1 MTAGAPACAGATRGT
16 APARLR
22 VSGAGVRH
30 ADGRWA
36 PDMVDLSF
44 DFGTINAITGPVG
57 CGKTSLAHLIAGL
70 IPSHIPIDHAGF
82 VHIVDA
88 DGTERPVDGDRVTF
102 VGQDPATQVLTLRVV
117 DDVSMALEFSLV
129 EAGIVAK
136 RSAEALSELGLPELA
151 EKDPWALSGGQ
162 RQRMAIAG
170 AVARAPEVM
179 IFDEPAAHVDEDG
192 RRSLFAAI
200 RDLRAPGRVIL
211 LIEHDL
217 RPFDGWVDTV
227 TILDADGS
235 VAAHGAPEG
244 IAVKGIA
251 TSAATAGAPDASA
264 PGTGAPD
271 RLSPDRRRR
280 PRGAGDGADPELE
293 ADAVPLLALT
303 GAHVARGRERILNGA
318 DLTLERGEIH
328 ALVGT
333 NGAGKST
340 LLAVLSG
347 QMKAGADLRIDGEP
361 ARCAPDAFASWAFQN
376 PEHQFTRATVAAE
389 IDSALA
395 GTDPHGP
402 LGADELRKLR
412 EALCPRALDPVS
424 PFVLSGGQKRRLG
437 IFLAVAAN
445 RRLLLLDE
453 PLAHLDSPSSRIVLD
468 ALAEY
473 AGAGGTVVFTCHD
486 RRVARTWA
494 DRASIVAEGKVAW
507 SGPATDVPAAPESSR
522 RDRALPAAGART
534 SGDESPWTGES
545 DARRRAGLNAITIVA
560 AVMLVLVA
568 GLLSGGDAVLALTGV
583 AFLALAAIAERDVR
597 ATAGKVLLVLL
608 IGVFFGLLGWRSE
621 FYGGGDPAE
630 AVRHGI
636 HHGLLLTAVFAGT
649 VLVSACM
656 RVEELFDAMV
666 QRLRVPYTWCT
677 IAISGVSIA
686 AFLRS
691 EIPHLTWAIRL
702 RSMRPGQSFRSGF
715 IRATTPACIAF
726 PLFVSAVRCAEK
738 LSLTLAMRNFG
749 RHPRRTFRTDH
760 PWRVRDGFAAAA
772 SAAAFVAALVSAVT

>member
-1 MTAGAPACAGATRGT
+1 MTGGAPACAGATRGA

-44 DFGTINAITGPVG
+44 DFGTINVITGPVG

-70 IPSHIPIDHAGF
+70 IPSHIPIDHAGS
-82 VHIVDA
+82 VHIVDV
-88 DGTERPVDGDRVTF
+88 DGTECPVDGDRVTF

-129 EAGIVAK
+129 EADIVAK
-136 RSAEALSELGLPELA
+136 RSAEALSELGLSELA

-251 TSAATAGAPDASA
+251 TSAATAGASDAST

-271 RLSPDRRRR
+271 RP
-280 PRGAGDGADPELE
+280 DPESE

-303 GAHVARGRERILNGA
+303 GTHVARGGERILNGA

-328 ALVGT
+328 ALVGA

-347 QMKAGADLRIDGEP
+347 QMKAGADLRIDGAS
-361 ARCAPDAFASWAFQN
+361 ARRVPDAFASWAFQN

-402 LGADELRKLR
+402 LGTDELRKLR

-486 RRVARTWA
+486 RRAARTWA

-507 SGPATDVPAAPESSR
+507 SGPAADVPASPESSR

-534 SGDESPWTGES
+534 SLDESPWTSES
-545 DARRRAGLNAITIVA
+545 AARRRAGLNAITIVA

-568 GLLSGGDAVLALTGV
+568 GLLSGGDAVLALTVV

-621 FYGGGDPAE
+621 FYGGGDAAE

-691 EIPHLTWAIRL
+691 EIPQLTWAIRL

-715 IRATTPACIAF
+715 IRATTPARIAF

-749 RHPRRTFRTDH
+749 LYPRRTFRTDH

-772 SAAAFVAALVSAVT
+772 SAATFVAALVSAVT

>member
-1 MTAGAPACAGATRGT
+1 MTGGVPACAGATRGT
-16 APARLR
+16 APSRLR
-22 VSGAGVRH
+22 VRGAGVRH

-117 DDVSMALEFSLV
+117 DDVAMALEFSLV

-136 RSAEALSELGLPELA
+136 RSAEALSELGLSELA

-235 VAAHGAPEG
+235 VAAHGAPDG

-251 TSAATAGAPDASA
+251 TTAATAGTPDAST

-271 RLSPDRRRR
+271 RP
-280 PRGAGDGADPELE
+280 DPESE

-303 GAHVARGRERILNGA
+303 GTHVARGGERILNGA

-328 ALVGT
+328 ALVGA

-347 QMKAGADLRIDGEP
+347 QMKAGADLRIDGAS
-361 ARCAPDAFASWAFQN
+361 ARRVPDAFASWAFQN

-395 GTDPHGP
+395 GTDPNGP

-486 RRVARTWA
+486 RRAARTWA

-507 SGPATDVPAAPESSR
+507 SGPAADVPASPESSR
-522 RDRALPAAGART
+522 RDRPLPAAGART
-534 SGDESPWTGES
+534 SLDESPWTSES
-545 DARRRAGLNAITIVA
+545 AARRRAGLNAITIVA

-583 AFLALAAIAERDVR
+583 AFLALAAIAEPDVR

-666 QRLRVPYTWCT
+666 QRFRVPYTWCT

-715 IRATTPACIAF
+715 IRATTPARIAF

-749 RHPRRTFRTDH
+749 RHPRRTFRTDY
-760 PWRVRDGFAAAA
+760 PWRVRDGFVAAA

>member
-1 MTAGAPACAGATRGT
+1 MTGGVPACAGATRGT

-30 ADGRWA
+30 ADGRWV

-136 RSAEALSELGLPELA
+136 RSAEALSELGLSELA
-151 EKDPWALSGGQ
+151 EKDPWTLSGGQ

-251 TSAATAGAPDASA
+251 TSAATAGAPDAST

-271 RLSPDRRRR
+271 RP
-280 PRGAGDGADPELE
+280 DPESE

-303 GAHVARGRERILNGA
+303 GTHVARGGERILNGA

-328 ALVGT
+328 ALVGA

-347 QMKAGADLRIDGEP
+347 QMKAGADLRIDGAS
-361 ARCAPDAFASWAFQN
+361 ARRVPDAFASWAFQN

-395 GTDPHGP
+395 GTDPNGP

-468 ALAEY
+468 ALVEY

-486 RRVARTWA
+486 RRAARTWA

-507 SGPATDVPAAPESSR
+507 SGPAADVPASPESSR
-522 RDRALPAAGART
+522 RDRPLLAAGART
-534 SGDESPWTGES
+534 SLDESPWTSES
-545 DARRRAGLNAITIVA
+545 AARRRAGLNAITIVA

-568 GLLSGGDAVLALTGV
+568 GLLSGGDAVLVLTVV

-621 FYGGGDPAE
+621 FYGGGDASE

-691 EIPHLTWAIRL
+691 EIPQLTWAIRL
-702 RSMRPGQSFRSGF
+702 RSMRPEQSFRSGF
-715 IRATTPACIAF
+715 IRATTPARIAF

-749 RHPRRTFRTDH
+749 LYPRRTFRTDH

>member
-1 MTAGAPACAGATRGT
+1 MTGGAPACAGATRGT

-117 DDVSMALEFSLV
+117 DDASMALEFSLV
-129 EAGIVAK
+129 EADIVAK
-136 RSAEALSELGLPELA
+136 RSAEALSELGLSELA

-192 RRSLFAAI
+192 RRALFAAI

-251 TSAATAGAPDASA
+251 TSAATAGAPDAST

-271 RLSPDRRRR
+271 RPDL
-280 PRGAGDGADPELE
+280 ESE

-303 GAHVARGRERILNGA
+303 GAHVTRGRERILNGA
-318 DLTLERGEIH
+318 ELTLERGEIH

-347 QMKAGADLRIDGEP
+347 QMKAGADIRIDGEP
-361 ARCAPDAFASWAFQN
+361 ARRAPDAFASLAFQN

-402 LGADELRKLR
+402 LGTDELRKLR

-507 SGPATDVPAAPESSR
+507 SGPAAAVPAAPESSR

-534 SGDESPWTGES
+534 SGDESPWTGGS
-545 DARRRAGLNAITIVA
+545 AARRRAGLNAITIVA

-677 IAISGVSIA
+677 IAIAGVSIA

-691 EIPHLTWAIRL
+691 EIPQLTWAIRL
-702 RSMRPGQSFRSGF
+702 RSMRPEQSFRSGF
-715 IRATTPACIAF
+715 IRATTPARIAF

-749 RHPRRTFRTDH
+749 RHPWRTFRTNH

>member
-1 MTAGAPACAGATRGT
+1 
-16 APARLR
+16 
-22 VSGAGVRH
+22 
-30 ADGRWA
+30 
-36 PDMVDLSF
+36 MVDLSF

-82 VHIVDA
+82 VHIIDA

-117 DDVSMALEFSLV
+117 DDVAMALEFSLV

-136 RSAEALSELGLPELA
+136 RSAEALSEVGLSELA

-211 LIEHDL
+211 LIKHDL

-227 TILDADGS
+227 TVLDADGS
-235 VAAHGAPEG
+235 VAAHGAPDG

-251 TSAATAGAPDASA
+251 TTAATAGTPDAST

-271 RLSPDRRRR
+271 RP
-280 PRGAGDGADPELE
+280 DPESE

-303 GAHVARGRERILNGA
+303 GTHVARGGERILNGA

-328 ALVGT
+328 ALVGA

-347 QMKAGADLRIDGEP
+347 QMTAGADLRIDG
-361 ARCAPDAFASWAFQN
+361 ASTRRVPDAFASLAFQN

-486 RRVARTWA
+486 RRAARTWA

-507 SGPATDVPAAPESSR
+507 SGPAADVPASPESSR

-534 SGDESPWTGES
+534 SLDESPWISGS
-545 DARRRAGLNAITIVA
+545 AARRRAGLNAITIVA

-568 GLLSGGDAVLALTGV
+568 GLLYGGDAVLALTVV

-621 FYGGGDPAE
+621 FYGGGDAAE

-715 IRATTPACIAF
+715 IRATTPARIAF

-749 RHPRRTFRTDH
+749 RHPRRTFRTDY
-760 PWRVRDGFAAAA
+760 PWRVRDGFVAAA

>member
-1 MTAGAPACAGATRGT
+1 MTGGAPACAGATRGT

-102 VGQDPATQVLTLRVV
+102 VGQDPSTQVLTLRVV

-136 RSAEALSELGLPELA
+136 QSAEALSELGLSELA

-251 TSAATAGAPDASA
+251 TSAAPAGAPDAST

-271 RLSPDRRRR
+271 RPDL
-280 PRGAGDGADPELE
+280 ESE

-303 GAHVARGRERILNGA
+303 GTHVARGGERILDGA

-328 ALVGT
+328 ALVGA

-347 QMKAGADLRIDGEP
+347 QMKAGANFRIDGAS
-361 ARCAPDAFASWAFQN
+361 ARRVPDAFASWAFQN
-376 PEHQFTRATVAAE
+376 PEHQFTRATVVAE

-507 SGPATDVPAAPESSR
+507 SGPAADLPASPESSR
-522 RDRALPAAGART
+522 RDRPLPAAGART
-534 SGDESPWTGES
+534 SLDESPWTNES
-545 DARRRAGLNAITIVA
+545 AARRRAGLNAITIVA
-560 AVMLVLVA
+560 AVMFVLVA
-568 GLLSGGDAVLALTGV
+568 GLLSGGDAVLALTVV

-597 ATAGKVLLVLL
+597 ATAGKVLFVLL

-621 FYGGGDPAE
+621 FYGGGDASE

-636 HHGLLLTAVFAGT
+636 HHGLLLMAVFAGT

-691 EIPHLTWAIRL
+691 EIPQLTWAIRL
-702 RSMRPGQSFRSGF
+702 RSMRPEQSFRSGF
-715 IRATTPACIAF
+715 IRATTPARIAF

-749 RHPRRTFRTDH
+749 LYPRRTFRTDH

-772 SAAAFVAALVSAVT
+772 SAAVFVAALVSAVT

>member
-1 MTAGAPACAGATRGT
+1 
-16 APARLR
+16 
-22 VSGAGVRH
+22 
-30 ADGRWA
+30 
-36 PDMVDLSF
+36 MVDLSF

-102 VGQDPATQVLTLRVV
+102 VGQDPSTQVLTLRVV

-136 RSAEALSELGLPELA
+136 QSAEALSELGLSELA

-251 TSAATAGAPDASA
+251 TSAAPAGAPDAST

-271 RLSPDRRRR
+271 RPDL
-280 PRGAGDGADPELE
+280 ESE

-303 GAHVARGRERILNGA
+303 GTHVARGGERILDGA

-328 ALVGT
+328 ALVGA

-347 QMKAGADLRIDGEP
+347 QMKAGANFRIDGAS
-361 ARCAPDAFASWAFQN
+361 ARRVPDAFASWAFQN

-507 SGPATDVPAAPESSR
+507 SGPAADLPASPESSR
-522 RDRALPAAGART
+522 RDRLLPAAGART
-534 SGDESPWTGES
+534 SLDESPWTNES
-545 DARRRAGLNAITIVA
+545 AARRRAGLNAITIVA
-560 AVMLVLVA
+560 AVMFVLVA
-568 GLLSGGDAVLALTGV
+568 GLLSGGDAVLALTVV

-597 ATAGKVLLVLL
+597 ATAGKVLFVLL

-621 FYGGGDPAE
+621 FYGGGDASE

-636 HHGLLLTAVFAGT
+636 HHGLLLMAVFAGT

-691 EIPHLTWAIRL
+691 EIPQLTWAIRL
-702 RSMRPGQSFRSGF
+702 RSMRPEQSFRSGF
-715 IRATTPACIAF
+715 IRATTPARIAF

-749 RHPRRTFRTDH
+749 LYPRRTFRTDH

-772 SAAAFVAALVSAVT
+772 SAAVFVAALVSAVT

>member
-1 MTAGAPACAGATRGT
+1 MTGGAPACAGATRGT

-102 VGQDPATQVLTLRVV
+102 VGQDPSTQVLTLRVV

-136 RSAEALSELGLPELA
+136 QSAEALSELGLSELA
-151 EKDPWALSGGQ
+151 ERDPWALSGGQ

-251 TSAATAGAPDASA
+251 TSAAPAGAPDAST

-271 RLSPDRRRR
+271 RPDL
-280 PRGAGDGADPELE
+280 ESE

-303 GAHVARGRERILNGA
+303 GTHVARGGERILDGA

-328 ALVGT
+328 ALVGA

-347 QMKAGADLRIDGEP
+347 QMKAGANFRIDGAS
-361 ARCAPDAFASWAFQN
+361 ARRVPDAFASWAFQN

-507 SGPATDVPAAPESSR
+507 SGPAADLPASPESSR
-522 RDRALPAAGART
+522 RDRLLPAAGART
-534 SGDESPWTGES
+534 SLDESPWTNES
-545 DARRRAGLNAITIVA
+545 AARRRAGLNAITIVA
-560 AVMLVLVA
+560 AVMFVLVA
-568 GLLSGGDAVLALTGV
+568 GLLSGGDAVLALTVV

-597 ATAGKVLLVLL
+597 ATAGKVLFVLL

-621 FYGGGDPAE
+621 FYGGRDASE

-636 HHGLLLTAVFAGT
+636 HHGLLLMAVFAGT

-691 EIPHLTWAIRL
+691 EIPQLTWAIRL
-702 RSMRPGQSFRSGF
+702 RSMRPEQSFRSGF
-715 IRATTPACIAF
+715 IRATTPARIAF

-749 RHPRRTFRTDH
+749 LYPRRTFRTDH

-772 SAAAFVAALVSAVT
+772 SAAVFVAALVSAVT

>member
-1 MTAGAPACAGATRGT
+1 
-16 APARLR
+16 
-22 VSGAGVRH
+22 
-30 ADGRWA
+30 
-36 PDMVDLSF
+36 MVDLSF

-102 VGQDPATQVLTLRVV
+102 VGQDPSTQVLTLRVV

-136 RSAEALSELGLPELA
+136 QSAEALSELGLSELA

-251 TSAATAGAPDASA
+251 TSAAPAGAPDAST

-271 RLSPDRRRR
+271 RPDL
-280 PRGAGDGADPELE
+280 ESE

-303 GAHVARGRERILNGA
+303 GTHVARGGEKILDGA

-328 ALVGT
+328 ALVGA

-347 QMKAGADLRIDGEP
+347 QMKAGANFRIDGAS
-361 ARCAPDAFASWAFQN
+361 ARRVPDAFASWAFQN

-507 SGPATDVPAAPESSR
+507 SGPAADLPASPESSR
-522 RDRALPAAGART
+522 RDRPLPAAGART
-534 SGDESPWTGES
+534 SLDESPWTSES
-545 DARRRAGLNAITIVA
+545 AARRRAGLNAITIVA
-560 AVMLVLVA
+560 AVMFVLVA
-568 GLLSGGDAVLALTGV
+568 GLLSGGDAVLALTVVG
-583 AFLALAAIAERDVR
+583 FLALAAIAERDVR

-608 IGVFFGLLGWRSE
+608 IGGFFGLLGWRSE
-621 FYGGGDPAE
+621 FYGGGDASE

-636 HHGLLLTAVFAGT
+636 HHGLLLMAVFAGT

-691 EIPHLTWAIRL
+691 EIPQLTWAIRL
-702 RSMRPGQSFRSGF
+702 RSMRPEQSFRSGF
-715 IRATTPACIAF
+715 IRATTPARIAF

-749 RHPRRTFRTDH
+749 LYPRRTFRTDH

-772 SAAAFVAALVSAVT
+772 SAAVFVAALVSAVT

>member
-1 MTAGAPACAGATRGT
+1 MTGGAPACAGATRGT

-102 VGQDPATQVLTLRVV
+102 VGQDPSTQVLTLRVV

-136 RSAEALSELGLPELA
+136 QSAEALSELGLSELA

-251 TSAATAGAPDASA
+251 TSAAPAGAPDAST

-271 RLSPDRRRR
+271 RPDL
-280 PRGAGDGADPELE
+280 ESE

-303 GAHVARGRERILNGA
+303 GTHVARGGERILDGA

-328 ALVGT
+328 ALVGA

-347 QMKAGADLRIDGEP
+347 QMKAGANFRIDGAS
-361 ARCAPDAFASWAFQN
+361 ARRVPDAFASWAFQN

-507 SGPATDVPAAPESSR
+507 SGPAADLPASPESSR
-522 RDRALPAAGART
+522 RDRPLPAAGART
-534 SGDESPWTGES
+534 SLDESPWTNES
-545 DARRRAGLNAITIVA
+545 AARRRAGLNAITIVA
-560 AVMLVLVA
+560 AVMFVLVA
-568 GLLSGGDAVLALTGV
+568 GLLSGGDAVLALTVV

-597 ATAGKVLLVLL
+597 ATAGKVLFVLL

-621 FYGGGDPAE
+621 FYGGGDASE

-636 HHGLLLTAVFAGT
+636 HHGLLLMAVFAGT

-691 EIPHLTWAIRL
+691 EIPQLTWAIRM
-702 RSMRPGQSFRSGF
+702 RSMRPEQSFRSGF
-715 IRATTPACIAF
+715 IRATTPARIAF

-749 RHPRRTFRTDH
+749 RYPRRTFRTDH

-772 SAAAFVAALVSAVT
+772 SAAVFVAALVSAVT

>member
-1 MTAGAPACAGATRGT
+1 MTGGAPACAGATRGA

-44 DFGTINAITGPVG
+44 DFGTINVITGPVG

-70 IPSHIPIDHAGF
+70 IPSHIPIDHAGS
-82 VHIVDA
+82 VHIVDV
-88 DGTERPVDGDRVTF
+88 DGTECPVDGDRVTF

-136 RSAEALSELGLPELA
+136 RSAEALSELGLSELA

-251 TSAATAGAPDASA
+251 TSAATAGASDAST

-271 RLSPDRRRR
+271 RP
-280 PRGAGDGADPELE
+280 DPESE

-303 GAHVARGRERILNGA
+303 GTHVARGGERILNGA

-328 ALVGT
+328 ALVGA

-347 QMKAGADLRIDGEP
+347 QMKAGADLRIDGAS
-361 ARCAPDAFASWAFQN
+361 ARRVPDAFASWAFQN

-402 LGADELRKLR
+402 LGTDELRKLR

-486 RRVARTWA
+486 RRAARTWA

-507 SGPATDVPAAPESSR
+507 SGPAADVPASPESSR

-534 SGDESPWTGES
+534 SLDESPWTSES
-545 DARRRAGLNAITIVA
+545 AARRRAGLNAITIVA

-568 GLLSGGDAVLALTGV
+568 GLLSGGDAVLALTVV

-621 FYGGGDPAE
+621 FYGGGDAAE

-691 EIPHLTWAIRL
+691 EIPQLTWAIRL
-702 RSMRPGQSFRSGF
+702 RSMRPGQFFRSGF
-715 IRATTPACIAF
+715 IRATTPARIAF
-726 PLFVSAVRCAEK
+726 PLFVSAVRGAEK

-749 RHPRRTFRTDH
+749 LYPRRTFRTDH

-772 SAAAFVAALVSAVT
+772 SAATFVAALVSAVT

>member
-1 MTAGAPACAGATRGT
+1 MTGGAPACAGATRET

-136 RSAEALSELGLPELA
+136 RSAEALSELGLSELA

-251 TSAATAGAPDASA
+251 TSAATAGAPDASM

-271 RLSPDRRRR
+271 RP
-280 PRGAGDGADPELE
+280 DPESE

-303 GAHVARGRERILNGA
+303 GAHVARGGERILNGA
-318 DLTLERGEIH
+318 DLTLDRGEIH
-328 ALVGT
+328 ALVGA

-347 QMKAGADLRIDGEP
+347 QMKAGADLRVDGAF
-361 ARCAPDAFASWAFQN
+361 ARRVPDAFASLAFQN
-376 PEHQFTRATVAAE
+376 PEHQFTRATVGAE

-486 RRVARTWA
+486 RRAARTWA

-507 SGPATDVPAAPESSR
+507 SGPAADVPASPESSR

-534 SGDESPWTGES
+534 SLDESPWTSGS
-545 DARRRAGLNAITIVA
+545 AARRRAGLNAITIVA

-715 IRATTPACIAF
+715 IRATTPARIAF

-760 PWRVRDGFAAAA
+760 PWRVRDGFVAAA

>member
-1 MTAGAPACAGATRGT
+1 MTGGAPACAGATRGT

-102 VGQDPATQVLTLRVV
+102 VGQDPSTQVLTLRVV

-136 RSAEALSELGLPELA
+136 QSAEALSELGLSELA

-251 TSAATAGAPDASA
+251 TSAAPAGAPDAST

-271 RLSPDRRRR
+271 RPDL
-280 PRGAGDGADPELE
+280 ESE

-303 GAHVARGRERILNGA
+303 GTHVARGGERILDGA

-328 ALVGT
+328 ALVGA

-347 QMKAGADLRIDGEP
+347 QMKAGANFRIDGAS
-361 ARCAPDAFASWAFQN
+361 ARRVPDAFASWAFQN

-507 SGPATDVPAAPESSR
+507 SGPAADLPASPESSR
-522 RDRALPAAGART
+522 RDRPLPAAGART
-534 SGDESPWTGES
+534 SLDESPGTSES
-545 DARRRAGLNAITIVA
+545 AARRRAGLNAITIVA
-560 AVMLVLVA
+560 AVMFVLVA
-568 GLLSGGDAVLALTGV
+568 ALLSGGDAVLALTVV

-621 FYGGGDPAE
+621 FYGGGDASE

-636 HHGLLLTAVFAGT
+636 HHGLLLMAVFAGT

-691 EIPHLTWAIRL
+691 EIPQLTWAIRL
-702 RSMRPGQSFRSGF
+702 RSMRPEQSFRSGF
-715 IRATTPACIAF
+715 IRATTPARIAF

-749 RHPRRTFRTDH
+749 LYPRRTFRTDH

-772 SAAAFVAALVSAVT
+772 SAAVFVAALVSAVT

>member
-1 MTAGAPACAGATRGT
+1 MTGGAPACAGATRGT

-102 VGQDPATQVLTLRVV
+102 VGQDPSTQVLTLRVV

-136 RSAEALSELGLPELA
+136 QSAEALSELGLSELA

-200 RDLRAPGRVIL
+200 RDLRSPGRVIL

-251 TSAATAGAPDASA
+251 TSAAPAGAPDAST

-271 RLSPDRRRR
+271 RPDL
-280 PRGAGDGADPELE
+280 ESE

-303 GAHVARGRERILNGA
+303 GTHVARGGERILDGA

-328 ALVGT
+328 ALVGA

-347 QMKAGADLRIDGEP
+347 QMKAGANFRIDGAS
-361 ARCAPDAFASWAFQN
+361 ARRVPDAFASWAFQN

-507 SGPATDVPAAPESSR
+507 SGPAADLPASPESSR
-522 RDRALPAAGART
+522 RDRPLPAAGART
-534 SGDESPWTGES
+534 SLDESPWTSES
-545 DARRRAGLNAITIVA
+545 AARRRAGLNAITIVA
-560 AVMLVLVA
+560 AVMFVLVA
-568 GLLSGGDAVLALTGV
+568 ALLSGGDAVLALTVV

-621 FYGGGDPAE
+621 FYGGGDASE

-636 HHGLLLTAVFAGT
+636 HHGLLLMAVFAGT

-691 EIPHLTWAIRL
+691 EIPQLTWAIRL
-702 RSMRPGQSFRSGF
+702 RSMRPEQSFRSGF
-715 IRATTPACIAF
+715 IRATTPARIAF

-749 RHPRRTFRTDH
+749 LYPRRTFRTDH
-760 PWRVRDGFAAAA
+760 PWRVRDGFAAVA
-772 SAAAFVAALVSAVT
+772 SAAVFVAALVFAVT

>member
-1 MTAGAPACAGATRGT
+1 MTGGAPACAGATRGP

-102 VGQDPATQVLTLRVV
+102 VGQDPSTQVLTLRVV

-136 RSAEALSELGLPELA
+136 QSAEALSELGLSELA

-251 TSAATAGAPDASA
+251 TSAAPAGAPDAST

-271 RLSPDRRRR
+271 RPDL
-280 PRGAGDGADPELE
+280 ESE

-303 GAHVARGRERILNGA
+303 GTHVARGGEKILDGA

-328 ALVGT
+328 ALVGA

-347 QMKAGADLRIDGEP
+347 QMKAGANFRIDGAS
-361 ARCAPDAFASWAFQN
+361 ARRVPDAFASWAFQN

-507 SGPATDVPAAPESSR
+507 SGPAADLPASPESSR
-522 RDRALPAAGART
+522 RDRPLPAAGART
-534 SGDESPWTGES
+534 SLDESPGTSES
-545 DARRRAGLNAITIVA
+545 AARRRAGLNAITIVA
-560 AVMLVLVA
+560 AVMFVLVA
-568 GLLSGGDAVLALTGV
+568 ALLSGGDAVLALTVV

-621 FYGGGDPAE
+621 FYGGGDASE

-636 HHGLLLTAVFAGT
+636 HHGLLLMAVFAGT

-691 EIPHLTWAIRL
+691 EIPQLTWAIRL
-702 RSMRPGQSFRSGF
+702 RSMRPEQSFRSGF
-715 IRATTPACIAF
+715 IRATTPARIAF

-749 RHPRRTFRTDH
+749 LYPRRTFRTDH

-772 SAAAFVAALVSAVT
+772 SAAVFVAALVSAVT

>member
-1 MTAGAPACAGATRGT
+1 
-16 APARLR
+16 
-22 VSGAGVRH
+22 
-30 ADGRWA
+30 
-36 PDMVDLSF
+36 MVDLSF

-136 RSAEALSELGLPELA
+136 RSAEALSELGLSELA

-244 IAVKGIA
+244 IA
-251 TSAATAGAPDASA
+251 TSVATAGASDAST

-271 RLSPDRRRR
+271 RPDSES
-280 PRGAGDGADPELE
+280 A

-303 GAHVARGRERILNGA
+303 GTHVVRGGERILNGA
-318 DLTLERGEIH
+318 DLTLKRGEIH
-328 ALVGT
+328 ALVGA

-347 QMKAGADLRIDGEP
+347 QMKAGVDLRIDGAS
-361 ARCAPDAFASWAFQN
+361 ARRVPDAFASWAFQN

-424 PFVLSGGQKRRLG
+424 PFILSGGQKRRLG

-486 RRVARTWA
+486 RRAARTWA

-507 SGPATDVPAAPESSR
+507 SGPAADLPASPESSR
-522 RDRALPAAGART
+522 RDRPLPATGART
-534 SGDESPWTGES
+534 SLEESPWTSES
-545 DARRRAGLNAITIVA
+545 AARRRAGLNAITIVA

-568 GLLSGGDAVLALTGV
+568 GLLSGGDTVLALTVV
-583 AFLALAAIAERDVR
+583 AFLSLAAIAERDVR

-621 FYGGGDPAE
+621 FYGGGNAAE
-630 AVRHGI
+630 AVLHGI
-636 HHGLLLTAVFAGT
+636 HHGLLLTAMFAGT

-691 EIPHLTWAIRL
+691 EIPQLTWAIRL
-702 RSMRPGQSFRSGF
+702 RSMRPEQSFRSGF
-715 IRATTPACIAF
+715 IRATTPARIAF

-749 RHPRRTFRTDH
+749 RYPRRTFRTNH

>member
-1 MTAGAPACAGATRGT
+1 
-16 APARLR
+16 
-22 VSGAGVRH
+22 
-30 ADGRWA
+30 
-36 PDMVDLSF
+36 MVDLSF

-102 VGQDPATQVLTLRVV
+102 VGQDPSTQVLTLRVV

-136 RSAEALSELGLPELA
+136 QSAEALSELGLSELA

-251 TSAATAGAPDASA
+251 TSAAPAGAPDAST

-271 RLSPDRRRR
+271 RPDL
-280 PRGAGDGADPELE
+280 ESE

-303 GAHVARGRERILNGA
+303 GTHVARGGERILDGA

-328 ALVGT
+328 ALVGA

-347 QMKAGADLRIDGEP
+347 QMKAGANFRIDGAS
-361 ARCAPDAFASWAFQN
+361 ARRVPDAFASWAFQN

-507 SGPATDVPAAPESSR
+507 SGPAADLPASPESSR
-522 RDRALPAAGART
+522 RDRPLPAAGART
-534 SGDESPWTGES
+534 SLDESPGTSES
-545 DARRRAGLNAITIVA
+545 AARRRAGLNAITIVA
-560 AVMLVLVA
+560 AVVFVLVA
-568 GLLSGGDAVLALTGV
+568 ALLSGGDAVLALTVV

-621 FYGGGDPAE
+621 FYGGGDASE

-636 HHGLLLTAVFAGT
+636 HHGLLLMAVFAGT

-691 EIPHLTWAIRL
+691 EIPQLTWAIRL
-702 RSMRPGQSFRSGF
+702 RSMRPERSFRSGF
-715 IRATTPACIAF
+715 IRATTPARIAF

-749 RHPRRTFRTDH
+749 LYPRRTFRTDH

-772 SAAAFVAALVSAVT
+772 SAAVFVAALVSAVT

>member
-1 MTAGAPACAGATRGT
+1 MTGGAPACAGATRGT
-16 APARLR
+16 APSRLR
-22 VSGAGVRH
+22 VRGAGVRH

-82 VHIVDA
+82 VHIIDA
-88 DGTERPVDGDRVTF
+88 DGTERPVDGDRVTL

-117 DDVSMALEFSLV
+117 DDVAMALEFSLV

-136 RSAEALSELGLPELA
+136 RSAEALSELGLSELA

-235 VAAHGAPEG
+235 VAAHGAPDG

-251 TSAATAGAPDASA
+251 TTAATAGTPDAST

-271 RLSPDRRRR
+271 RP
-280 PRGAGDGADPELE
+280 DPESE

-303 GAHVARGRERILNGA
+303 GTHVARGGERILNGA

-328 ALVGT
+328 ALVGA

-347 QMKAGADLRIDGEP
+347 QMKAGADLRIDGAS
-361 ARCAPDAFASWAFQN
+361 ARRVPDAFASLAFQN

-402 LGADELRKLR
+402 LGTDELRKLR
-412 EALCPRALDPVS
+412 EALCPGHLTPSRRSSCRADRKDGWASSWRWQP
-424 PFVLSGGQKRRLG
+424 
-437 IFLAVAAN
+437 IAVCCF
-445 RRLLLLDE
+445 
-453 PLAHLDSPSSRIVLD
+453 STSRW
-468 ALAEY
+468 
-473 AGAGGTVVFTCHD
+473 
-486 RRVARTWA
+486 RTWIRRA
-494 DRASIVAEGKVAW
+494 RASYW
-507 SGPATDVPAAPESSR
+507 MP
-522 RDRALPAAGART
+522 
-534 SGDESPWTGES
+534 
-545 DARRRAGLNAITIVA
+545 
-560 AVMLVLVA
+560 
-568 GLLSGGDAVLALTGV
+568 
-583 AFLALAAIAERDVR
+583 
-597 ATAGKVLLVLL
+597 
-608 IGVFFGLLGWRSE
+608 
-621 FYGGGDPAE
+621 
-630 AVRHGI
+630 
-636 HHGLLLTAVFAGT
+636 
-649 VLVSACM
+649 
-656 RVEELFDAMV
+656 
-666 QRLRVPYTWCT
+666 
-677 IAISGVSIA
+677 
-686 AFLRS
+686 
-691 EIPHLTWAIRL
+691 
-702 RSMRPGQSFRSGF
+702 
-715 IRATTPACIAF
+715 
-726 PLFVSAVRCAEK
+726 
-738 LSLTLAMRNFG
+738 
-749 RHPRRTFRTDH
+749 
-760 PWRVRDGFAAAA
+760 
-772 SAAAFVAALVSAVT
+772 

>member
-1 MTAGAPACAGATRGT
+1 MTGGAPACAGATRGT

-102 VGQDPATQVLTLRVV
+102 VGQDPSTQVLTLRVV

-136 RSAEALSELGLPELA
+136 QSAEALSELGLSELA

-251 TSAATAGAPDASA
+251 TSAAPAGAPDAST

-271 RLSPDRRRR
+271 RPDL
-280 PRGAGDGADPELE
+280 ESE

-303 GAHVARGRERILNGA
+303 GTHVARGGERILDGA

-328 ALVGT
+328 ALVGA

-347 QMKAGADLRIDGEP
+347 QMKAGANFRIDGAS
-361 ARCAPDAFASWAFQN
+361 ARRVPDAFASWAFQN

-507 SGPATDVPAAPESSR
+507 SGPAADLPASPESSR
-522 RDRALPAAGART
+522 RDRPLPAAGART
-534 SGDESPWTGES
+534 SLDESPWTSES
-545 DARRRAGLNAITIVA
+545 AARRRAGLNAITIVA
-560 AVMLVLVA
+560 AVMFVLVA
-568 GLLSGGDAVLALTGV
+568 ALLSGGDAVLALTVV

-621 FYGGGDPAE
+621 FYGGGDASE

-636 HHGLLLTAVFAGT
+636 HHGLLLMAVFAGT

-691 EIPHLTWAIRL
+691 EIPQLTWAIRL
-702 RSMRPGQSFRSGF
+702 RSMRPEQSFRSGF
-715 IRATTPACIAF
+715 IRATTPARIAF

-749 RHPRRTFRTDH
+749 LYPRRTFRTDH

-772 SAAAFVAALVSAVT
+772 SAAVFVAALVSAVT

>member
-1 MTAGAPACAGATRGT
+1 MTGGAPACAGATRGT

-102 VGQDPATQVLTLRVV
+102 VGQDPSTQVLTLRVV

-136 RSAEALSELGLPELA
+136 QSAEALSELGLSELA

-251 TSAATAGAPDASA
+251 TSAAPAGAPDAST

-271 RLSPDRRRR
+271 RPDL
-280 PRGAGDGADPELE
+280 ESE

-303 GAHVARGRERILNGA
+303 GTHVARGGERILDGA

-328 ALVGT
+328 ALVGA

-347 QMKAGADLRIDGEP
+347 QMKAGASFRIDGAS
-361 ARCAPDAFASWAFQN
+361 ARRVPDAFASWAFQN

-507 SGPATDVPAAPESSR
+507 SGPAADLPASPESSR
-522 RDRALPAAGART
+522 RDRPLPAAGART
-534 SGDESPWTGES
+534 SLDESPGTSES
-545 DARRRAGLNAITIVA
+545 AARRRAGLNAITIVA
-560 AVMLVLVA
+560 AVMFVLVA
-568 GLLSGGDAVLALTGV
+568 ALLSGGDAVLALTVV

-621 FYGGGDPAE
+621 FYGGGDASE

-636 HHGLLLTAVFAGT
+636 HHGLLLMAVFAGT

-691 EIPHLTWAIRL
+691 EIPQLTWAIRL
-702 RSMRPGQSFRSGF
+702 RSMRPEQSFRSGF
-715 IRATTPACIAF
+715 IRATTPARIAF

-749 RHPRRTFRTDH
+749 LYPRRTFRTDH

-772 SAAAFVAALVSAVT
+772 SAAVFVAALVSAVT

>member
-1 MTAGAPACAGATRGT
+1 MTGGAPACAGATRGT

-136 RSAEALSELGLPELA
+136 QSAEALSELGLSELA

-192 RRSLFAAI
+192 RRALFAAI

-251 TSAATAGAPDASA
+251 TSAAPAGAPDAST

-271 RLSPDRRRR
+271 RPDL
-280 PRGAGDGADPELE
+280 ESE

-303 GAHVARGRERILNGA
+303 GTHVARGGERILDGA

-328 ALVGT
+328 ALVGA

-347 QMKAGADLRIDGEP
+347 QMKAGANFRIDGAS
-361 ARCAPDAFASWAFQN
+361 ARRVPDAFASWAFQN

-402 LGADELRKLR
+402 LGTDELRKLR

-507 SGPATDVPAAPESSR
+507 SGPAADLPASPESSR
-522 RDRALPAAGART
+522 RDRPLPAAGART
-534 SGDESPWTGES
+534 SLDESPWTSES
-545 DARRRAGLNAITIVA
+545 AARRRAGLNAITIVA
-560 AVMLVLVA
+560 AVMFVLVA
-568 GLLSGGDAVLALTGV
+568 ALLSGGDAVLALTVV

-621 FYGGGDPAE
+621 FYGGGDASE

-636 HHGLLLTAVFAGT
+636 HHGLLLMAVFAGT

-691 EIPHLTWAIRL
+691 EIPQLTWAIRL
-702 RSMRPGQSFRSGF
+702 RSMRPEQSFRSGF
-715 IRATTPACIAF
+715 IRATTPARIAF

-749 RHPRRTFRTDH
+749 LYPRRTFRTDH

-772 SAAAFVAALVSAVT
+772 SAAVFVAALVSAVT

>member
-1 MTAGAPACAGATRGT
+1 MTGGAPACAGATRGT

-136 RSAEALSELGLPELA
+136 RSAEALSELGLSELA

-235 VAAHGAPEG
+235 VAAHGAPDG

-251 TSAATAGAPDASA
+251 TSAATAGTPDAST

-271 RLSPDRRRR
+271 RP
-280 PRGAGDGADPELE
+280 DPESE

-303 GAHVARGRERILNGA
+303 GTHVARGGERILNGA

-328 ALVGT
+328 ALVGA

-347 QMKAGADLRIDGEP
+347 QMKAGADLRIDG
-361 ARCAPDAFASWAFQN
+361 ASAWRVPDAFASWAFQN

-402 LGADELRKLR
+402 LGTDELRKLR

-507 SGPATDVPAAPESSR
+507 SGPAAAVPAAPESSR

-534 SGDESPWTGES
+534 SGDESPWTSGS
-545 DARRRAGLNAITIVA
+545 AARRRAGLNAITIVA

-568 GLLSGGDAVLALTGV
+568 GLLSGGDAVLALTGG

-677 IAISGVSIA
+677 IAIAGVSIA

-691 EIPHLTWAIRL
+691 EIPQLTWAIRL

-715 IRATTPACIAF
+715 IRATTPARIAF

-749 RHPRRTFRTDH
+749 RHPRRTFRTNH

>member
-1 MTAGAPACAGATRGT
+1 
-16 APARLR
+16 
-22 VSGAGVRH
+22 
-30 ADGRWA
+30 
-36 PDMVDLSF
+36 MVDLSF
-44 DFGTINAITGPVG
+44 DFGTINVITGPVG

-70 IPSHIPIDHAGF
+70 IPSHIPIDHAGS
-82 VHIVDA
+82 VHIVDV
-88 DGTERPVDGDRVTF
+88 DGTECPVDGDRVTF

-136 RSAEALSELGLPELA
+136 RSAEALSELGLSELA

-251 TSAATAGAPDASA
+251 TSAATAGASDAST

-271 RLSPDRRRR
+271 RP
-280 PRGAGDGADPELE
+280 DPESE

-303 GAHVARGRERILNGA
+303 GTHVARGGERILNGA

-328 ALVGT
+328 ALVGA

-347 QMKAGADLRIDGEP
+347 QMKAGADLRIDGAS
-361 ARCAPDAFASWAFQN
+361 ARRVPDAFASWAFQN

-402 LGADELRKLR
+402 LGTDELRKLR

-486 RRVARTWA
+486 RRAARTWA

-507 SGPATDVPAAPESSR
+507 SGPAADVPASPESSR

-534 SGDESPWTGES
+534 SLDESPWTSES
-545 DARRRAGLNAITIVA
+545 AARRRAGLNAITIVA

-568 GLLSGGDAVLALTGV
+568 GLLSGGDAVLALTVV

-621 FYGGGDPAE
+621 FYGGGDAAE

-691 EIPHLTWAIRL
+691 EIPQLTWAIRL
-702 RSMRPGQSFRSGF
+702 RSMRPEQSFRSGF
-715 IRATTPACIAF
+715 IRATTPARIAF

-749 RHPRRTFRTDH
+749 LYPRRTFRTDH

-772 SAAAFVAALVSAVT
+772 SAATFVAALVSAVT

>member
-1 MTAGAPACAGATRGT
+1 
-16 APARLR
+16 
-22 VSGAGVRH
+22 
-30 ADGRWA
+30 
-36 PDMVDLSF
+36 MVDLSF

-70 IPSHIPIDHAGF
+70 IPSHIPIDYAGF

-136 RSAEALSELGLPELA
+136 RSAEALSELGLSELA

-192 RRSLFAAI
+192 RRALFAAI

-235 VAAHGAPEG
+235 VAAHGAPDG

-251 TSAATAGAPDASA
+251 TSAATAGTPDAST

-271 RLSPDRRRR
+271 RP
-280 PRGAGDGADPELE
+280 DPESE

-303 GAHVARGRERILNGA
+303 GTHVARGGERILNGA

-347 QMKAGADLRIDGEP
+347 QMKAGADIRIDGEP
-361 ARCAPDAFASWAFQN
+361 ARRAPDAFASWAFQN

-402 LGADELRKLR
+402 LGTDELRKLR

-507 SGPATDVPAAPESSR
+507 SGPAAAVPAAPESSR

-534 SGDESPWTGES
+534 SGDESPWTSGS
-545 DARRRAGLNAITIVA
+545 AARRRAGLNAITIVA

-568 GLLSGGDAVLALTGV
+568 GLLSGGDAVLALTGG

-621 FYGGGDPAE
+621 FYGGGDPAG

-677 IAISGVSIA
+677 IAIAGVSIA

-691 EIPHLTWAIRL
+691 EIPQLTWAIRL
-702 RSMRPGQSFRSGF
+702 RSMRPEQSFRSGF
-715 IRATTPACIAF
+715 IRATTPARIAF

-749 RHPRRTFRTDH
+749 RHPRRTFRTNH

>member
-1 MTAGAPACAGATRGT
+1 MCAGATRGT
-16 APARLR
+16 VPARLR

-70 IPSHIPIDHAGF
+70 IPSHIPIDHAGS

-88 DGTERPVDGDRVTF
+88 DGTECPVDRDRVTF

-136 RSAEALSELGLPELA
+136 RSAEALAELGLSELA

-251 TSAATAGAPDASA
+251 TSAATAGASDAST

-271 RLSPDRRRR
+271 RP
-280 PRGAGDGADPELE
+280 DPESE

-303 GAHVARGRERILNGA
+303 GTHVARGGERILNGA

-328 ALVGT
+328 ALVGA

-347 QMKAGADLRIDGEP
+347 QMKAGADLRIDGAS
-361 ARCAPDAFASWAFQN
+361 ARRVPDAFASWAFQN

-402 LGADELRKLR
+402 LGTDELRKLR

-453 PLAHLDSPSSRIVLD
+453 PLAHLDSPSARIVLD

-507 SGPATDVPAAPESSR
+507 SGPAAAVPAAPESSR

-534 SGDESPWTGES
+534 SLDESPWTSES
-545 DARRRAGLNAITIVA
+545 AARRRAGLNAITIVA

-666 QRLRVPYTWCT
+666 QRFRVPYTWCT

-715 IRATTPACIAF
+715 IRATTPARIAF

-772 SAAAFVAALVSAVT
+772 SATAFVAALVSAVT

>member
-1 MTAGAPACAGATRGT
+1 
-16 APARLR
+16 
-22 VSGAGVRH
+22 
-30 ADGRWA
+30 
-36 PDMVDLSF
+36 MVDLSF

-117 DDVSMALEFSLV
+117 DDVAMALEFSLV
-129 EAGIVAK
+129 EASIVAK
-136 RSAEALSELGLPELA
+136 RSAEALSELGLSELA

-235 VAAHGAPEG
+235 VAAHGAPDG

-251 TSAATAGAPDASA
+251 TSAATAGTPDAST

-271 RLSPDRRRR
+271 RP
-280 PRGAGDGADPELE
+280 DPESE

-303 GAHVARGRERILNGA
+303 GTHVARGGERILNGA

-347 QMKAGADLRIDGEP
+347 QMKAGADIRIDGEP
-361 ARCAPDAFASWAFQN
+361 ARHAPDAFASWAFQN

-402 LGADELRKLR
+402 LGTDELRKLR

-507 SGPATDVPAAPESSR
+507 SGPAAAVPAAPESSR

-568 GLLSGGDAVLALTGV
+568 GLLSGGDAVLALTGG

-621 FYGGGDPAE
+621 FYGGGDPAG

-677 IAISGVSIA
+677 IAIAGVSIA

-691 EIPHLTWAIRL
+691 EIPQLTWAIRL
-702 RSMRPGQSFRSGF
+702 RSMRPEQSFRSGF
-715 IRATTPACIAF
+715 IRATTPARIAF

-749 RHPRRTFRTDH
+749 RHPRRTFRTNH
-760 PWRVRDGFAAAA
+760 PWRVRDGFVAAA

>member
-1 MTAGAPACAGATRGT
+1 MTGGAPVCAGATRGT

-44 DFGTINAITGPVG
+44 DFGTINVITGPVG

-88 DGTERPVDGDRVTF
+88 DGTERSVDGDRVTF
-102 VGQDPATQVLTLRVV
+102 VGQDPSTQVLTLRVV

-136 RSAEALSELGLPELA
+136 QSAEALSELGLSELA

-251 TSAATAGAPDASA
+251 TSAAPAGAPDAST

-271 RLSPDRRRR
+271 RPDL
-280 PRGAGDGADPELE
+280 ESE

-303 GAHVARGRERILNGA
+303 GTHVARGGERILDGA

-328 ALVGT
+328 ALVGA

-347 QMKAGADLRIDGEP
+347 QMKAGANFRIDGAS
-361 ARCAPDAFASWAFQN
+361 ARRVPDAFASWAFQN

-507 SGPATDVPAAPESSR
+507 SGPAADLPASPESSR
-522 RDRALPAAGART
+522 RDRPLPAAGART
-534 SGDESPWTGES
+534 SLDESPWTSES
-545 DARRRAGLNAITIVA
+545 AARRRAGLNAITIVA
-560 AVMLVLVA
+560 AVMFVLVA
-568 GLLSGGDAVLALTGV
+568 GLLSGGDAVLALTVV

-621 FYGGGDPAE
+621 FYGGGDASE

-636 HHGLLLTAVFAGT
+636 HHGLLLMAVFAGT

-691 EIPHLTWAIRL
+691 EIPQLTWAIRL

-715 IRATTPACIAF
+715 IRATTPARIAF

>member
-1 MTAGAPACAGATRGT
+1 MTGGAPACAGATRGT

-102 VGQDPATQVLTLRVV
+102 VGQDPSTQVLTLRVV

-136 RSAEALSELGLPELA
+136 QSAEALSELGLSELA

-251 TSAATAGAPDASA
+251 TSAAPAGAPDAST

-271 RLSPDRRRR
+271 RPDL
-280 PRGAGDGADPELE
+280 ESE

-303 GAHVARGRERILNGA
+303 GTHVARGGERILDGA

-328 ALVGT
+328 ALVGA

-347 QMKAGADLRIDGEP
+347 QMKAGANFRIDGAS
-361 ARCAPDAFASWAFQN
+361 ARRVPDAFASWAFQN

-507 SGPATDVPAAPESSR
+507 SGPAADLPASPESSR
-522 RDRALPAAGART
+522 RDRPLPAAGART
-534 SGDESPWTGES
+534 SLDESPGTSES
-545 DARRRAGLNAITIVA
+545 AARRRAGLNAITIVA
-560 AVMLVLVA
+560 AVMFVLVA
-568 GLLSGGDAVLALTGV
+568 ALLSGGDAVLALTVV

-621 FYGGGDPAE
+621 FYGGGDASE

-636 HHGLLLTAVFAGT
+636 HHGLLLMAVFAGT

-691 EIPHLTWAIRL
+691 EIPQLTWAIRL
-702 RSMRPGQSFRSGF
+702 RSMRPERSFRSGF
-715 IRATTPACIAF
+715 IRATTPARIAF

-749 RHPRRTFRTDH
+749 LYPRRTFRTDH

-772 SAAAFVAALVSAVT
+772 SAAVFVAALVSAVT

>member
-1 MTAGAPACAGATRGT
+1 MTGGAPACAGATRGT

-102 VGQDPATQVLTLRVV
+102 VGQDPSTQVLTLRVV

-136 RSAEALSELGLPELA
+136 QSAEALSELGLSELA

-251 TSAATAGAPDASA
+251 TSAAPAGAPDAST

-271 RLSPDRRRR
+271 RPDL
-280 PRGAGDGADPELE
+280 ESE

-303 GAHVARGRERILNGA
+303 GTHVARGGERILDGA

-328 ALVGT
+328 ALVGA

-347 QMKAGADLRIDGEP
+347 QMKAGANFRIDGAS
-361 ARCAPDAFASWAFQN
+361 ARRVPDAFASWAFQN

-507 SGPATDVPAAPESSR
+507 SGPAADLPASPESSR
-522 RDRALPAAGART
+522 RDRPLPAAGART
-534 SGDESPWTGES
+534 SLDESPGTSES
-545 DARRRAGLNAITIVA
+545 AARRRAGLNAITIVA
-560 AVMLVLVA
+560 AVVFVLVA
-568 GLLSGGDAVLALTGV
+568 ALLSGGDAVLALTVV

-621 FYGGGDPAE
+621 FYGGGDASE

-636 HHGLLLTAVFAGT
+636 HHGLLLMAVFAGT

-691 EIPHLTWAIRL
+691 EIPQLTWAIRL
-702 RSMRPGQSFRSGF
+702 RSMRPERSFRSGF
-715 IRATTPACIAF
+715 IRATTPARIAF

-749 RHPRRTFRTDH
+749 LYPRRTFRTDH

-772 SAAAFVAALVSAVT
+772 SAAVFVAALVSAVT

>member
-1 MTAGAPACAGATRGT
+1 M
-16 APARLR
+16 
-22 VSGAGVRH
+22 
-30 ADGRWA
+30 
-36 PDMVDLSF
+36 
-44 DFGTINAITGPVG
+44 
-57 CGKTSLAHLIAGL
+57 
-70 IPSHIPIDHAGF
+70 
-82 VHIVDA
+82 
-88 DGTERPVDGDRVTF
+88 
-102 VGQDPATQVLTLRVV
+102 
-117 DDVSMALEFSLV
+117 
-129 EAGIVAK
+129 
-136 RSAEALSELGLPELA
+136 
-151 EKDPWALSGGQ
+151 
-162 RQRMAIAG
+162 
-170 AVARAPEVM
+170 
-179 IFDEPAAHVDEDG
+179 
-192 RRSLFAAI
+192 
-200 RDLRAPGRVIL
+200 
-211 LIEHDL
+211 
-217 RPFDGWVDTV
+217 
-227 TILDADGS
+227 
-235 VAAHGAPEG
+235 
-244 IAVKGIA
+244 
-251 TSAATAGAPDASA
+251 
-264 PGTGAPD
+264 
-271 RLSPDRRRR
+271 
-280 PRGAGDGADPELE
+280 
-293 ADAVPLLALT
+293 
-303 GAHVARGRERILNGA
+303 
-318 DLTLERGEIH
+318 
-328 ALVGT
+328 
-333 NGAGKST
+333 
-340 LLAVLSG
+340 
-347 QMKAGADLRIDGEP
+347 
-361 ARCAPDAFASWAFQN
+361 
-376 PEHQFTRATVAAE
+376 
-389 IDSALA
+389 
-395 GTDPHGP
+395 
-402 LGADELRKLR
+402 
-412 EALCPRALDPVS
+412 
-424 PFVLSGGQKRRLG
+424 G

-453 PLAHLDSPSSRIVLD
+453 PLAHLDSPSARIVLD

-507 SGPATDVPAAPESSR
+507 SGPAADVPAASESSR

-545 DARRRAGLNAITIVA
+545 AARRRAGLNAITIVA

-666 QRLRVPYTWCT
+666 QRFRVPYTWCT

-715 IRATTPACIAF
+715 IRATTPARIAF

>member
-1 MTAGAPACAGATRGT
+1 MTGGAPACAGATRGA

-44 DFGTINAITGPVG
+44 DFGTINVITGPVG

-70 IPSHIPIDHAGF
+70 IPSHIPIDHAGS
-82 VHIVDA
+82 VHIVDV
-88 DGTERPVDGDRVTF
+88 DGTECPVDGDRVTF

-136 RSAEALSELGLPELA
+136 RSAEALSELGLSELA

-251 TSAATAGAPDASA
+251 TSAATAGASDAST

-271 RLSPDRRRR
+271 RP
-280 PRGAGDGADPELE
+280 DPESE

-303 GAHVARGRERILNGA
+303 GTHVARGGERILNGA

-328 ALVGT
+328 ALVGA

-347 QMKAGADLRIDGEP
+347 QMKAGADLRIDGAS
-361 ARCAPDAFASWAFQN
+361 ARRVPDAFASWAFQN

-402 LGADELRKLR
+402 LGTDELRKLR

-486 RRVARTWA
+486 RRAARTWA

-507 SGPATDVPAAPESSR
+507 SGPAADVSASPESSR

-534 SGDESPWTGES
+534 SLDESPWTSES
-545 DARRRAGLNAITIVA
+545 AARRRAGLNAITIVA

-568 GLLSGGDAVLALTGV
+568 GLLSGGDAVLALTVV

-621 FYGGGDPAE
+621 FYGGGDAAE

-677 IAISGVSIA
+677 IAIAGVSIA

-691 EIPHLTWAIRL
+691 EIPQLTWAIRL
-702 RSMRPGQSFRSGF
+702 RSMRPEQSFRSGF
-715 IRATTPACIAF
+715 IRATTPARIAF

>member
-1 MTAGAPACAGATRGT
+1 MTGGASACAGATRGT
-16 APARLR
+16 VPARLR

-70 IPSHIPIDHAGF
+70 IPSHIPIDHAGS

-88 DGTERPVDGDRVTF
+88 DGTECPVDRDRVTF

-136 RSAEALSELGLPELA
+136 RSAEALAELGLSELA

-235 VAAHGAPEG
+235 VAAHGAPDN
-244 IAVKGIA
+244 IVVKGIA
-251 TSAATAGAPDASA
+251 TTAATAGTPDAST

-271 RLSPDRRRR
+271 RPGPDRRRKSR
-280 PRGAGDGADPELE
+280 RAGNGTDPESE

-303 GAHVARGRERILNGA
+303 GTHVARGGEKILNGA

-328 ALVGT
+328 ALVGA

-347 QMKAGADLRIDGEP
+347 QMKAGADLRIDG
-361 ARCAPDAFASWAFQN
+361 ASAWRVPDAFASWAF
-376 PEHQFTRATVAAE
+376 
-389 IDSALA
+389 
-395 GTDPHGP
+395 
-402 LGADELRKLR
+402 
-412 EALCPRALDPVS
+412 
-424 PFVLSGGQKRRLG
+424 
-437 IFLAVAAN
+437 
-445 RRLLLLDE
+445 
-453 PLAHLDSPSSRIVLD
+453 
-468 ALAEY
+468 
-473 AGAGGTVVFTCHD
+473 
-486 RRVARTWA
+486 
-494 DRASIVAEGKVAW
+494 
-507 SGPATDVPAAPESSR
+507 
-522 RDRALPAAGART
+522 
-534 SGDESPWTGES
+534 
-545 DARRRAGLNAITIVA
+545 
-560 AVMLVLVA
+560 
-568 GLLSGGDAVLALTGV
+568 
-583 AFLALAAIAERDVR
+583 
-597 ATAGKVLLVLL
+597 
-608 IGVFFGLLGWRSE
+608 
-621 FYGGGDPAE
+621 
-630 AVRHGI
+630 
-636 HHGLLLTAVFAGT
+636 
-649 VLVSACM
+649 
-656 RVEELFDAMV
+656 
-666 QRLRVPYTWCT
+666 
-677 IAISGVSIA
+677 
-686 AFLRS
+686 
-691 EIPHLTWAIRL
+691 
-702 RSMRPGQSFRSGF
+702 
-715 IRATTPACIAF
+715 
-726 PLFVSAVRCAEK
+726 
-738 LSLTLAMRNFG
+738 
-749 RHPRRTFRTDH
+749 
-760 PWRVRDGFAAAA
+760 
-772 SAAAFVAALVSAVT
+772 

>member
-1 MTAGAPACAGATRGT
+1 
-16 APARLR
+16 
-22 VSGAGVRH
+22 
-30 ADGRWA
+30 
-36 PDMVDLSF
+36 MVDLSF

-102 VGQDPATQVLTLRVV
+102 VGQDPSTQVLTLRVV

-136 RSAEALSELGLPELA
+136 QSAEALSELGLSELA

-251 TSAATAGAPDASA
+251 TSAAPAGAPDAST

-271 RLSPDRRRR
+271 RPDL
-280 PRGAGDGADPELE
+280 ESE

-303 GAHVARGRERILNGA
+303 GTHVARGGERILDGA

-328 ALVGT
+328 ALVGA

-347 QMKAGADLRIDGEP
+347 QMKAGANFRIDGAS
-361 ARCAPDAFASWAFQN
+361 ARRVPDAFASWAFQN

-507 SGPATDVPAAPESSR
+507 SGPAADLPASPESSR
-522 RDRALPAAGART
+522 RDCPLPAAGART
-534 SGDESPWTGES
+534 SLDESPWTSES
-545 DARRRAGLNAITIVA
+545 AARRRAGLNAITIVA
-560 AVMLVLVA
+560 AVMFVLVA
-568 GLLSGGDAVLALTGV
+568 ALLSGGDAVLALTVV

-597 ATAGKVLLVLL
+597 ATAGKVLFVLL

-621 FYGGGDPAE
+621 FYGGGDASE

-636 HHGLLLTAVFAGT
+636 HHGLLLMAVFAGT

-691 EIPHLTWAIRL
+691 EIPQLTWAIRL
-702 RSMRPGQSFRSGF
+702 RSMRPEQSFRSGF
-715 IRATTPACIAF
+715 IRATTPARIAF

-749 RHPRRTFRTDH
+749 LYPRRTFRTDH

-772 SAAAFVAALVSAVT
+772 SAAVFVAALVSAVT

>member
-1 MTAGAPACAGATRGT
+1 
-16 APARLR
+16 
-22 VSGAGVRH
+22 
-30 ADGRWA
+30 
-36 PDMVDLSF
+36 MVDLSF

-136 RSAEALSELGLPELA
+136 RSAEALSELGLSELA
-151 EKDPWALSGGQ
+151 EKDPWTLSGGQ

-251 TSAATAGAPDASA
+251 TSAATAGAPDAST

-271 RLSPDRRRR
+271 RP
-280 PRGAGDGADPELE
+280 DPESE

-303 GAHVARGRERILNGA
+303 GTHVARGGERILNGA

-328 ALVGT
+328 ALVGA

-347 QMKAGADLRIDGEP
+347 QMKAGADLRIDGAS
-361 ARCAPDAFASWAFQN
+361 ARRVPDAFASWAFQN

-395 GTDPHGP
+395 GTDPNGP

-468 ALAEY
+468 ALVEY

-486 RRVARTWA
+486 RRAARTWA

-507 SGPATDVPAAPESSR
+507 SGPAADVPASPESSR
-522 RDRALPAAGART
+522 RDRPLLAAGART
-534 SGDESPWTGES
+534 SLDESPWTSES
-545 DARRRAGLNAITIVA
+545 AARRRAGLNAITIVA

-568 GLLSGGDAVLALTGV
+568 GLLSGGDAVLVLTVV

-621 FYGGGDPAE
+621 FYGGGDASE

-691 EIPHLTWAIRL
+691 EIPQLTWAIRL
-702 RSMRPGQSFRSGF
+702 RSMRPEQSFRSGF
-715 IRATTPACIAF
+715 IRATTPARIAF

-749 RHPRRTFRTDH
+749 LYPRRTFRTDH

>member
-1 MTAGAPACAGATRGT
+1 MTGGAPACAGATRGT

-88 DGTERPVDGDRVTF
+88 DGTERSVDGDRVTF
-102 VGQDPATQVLTLRVV
+102 VGQDPSTQVLTLRVV

-136 RSAEALSELGLPELA
+136 QSAEALSELGLSELA

-251 TSAATAGAPDASA
+251 TSAAPAGAPDAST

-271 RLSPDRRRR
+271 RPDL
-280 PRGAGDGADPELE
+280 ESE

-303 GAHVARGRERILNGA
+303 GTHVARGGERILDGA

-328 ALVGT
+328 ALVGA

-347 QMKAGADLRIDGEP
+347 QMKAGANFRIDGAS
-361 ARCAPDAFASWAFQN
+361 ARRVPDAFASWAFQN

-507 SGPATDVPAAPESSR
+507 SGPAADLPASPESSR
-522 RDRALPAAGART
+522 RDRPLPAAGART
-534 SGDESPWTGES
+534 SLDESPWTSES
-545 DARRRAGLNAITIVA
+545 AARRRAGLNAITIVA
-560 AVMLVLVA
+560 AVMFVLVA
-568 GLLSGGDAVLALTGV
+568 ALLSGGDAVLALTVV

-621 FYGGGDPAE
+621 FYGGGDASE

-636 HHGLLLTAVFAGT
+636 HHGLLLMAVFAGT

-691 EIPHLTWAIRL
+691 EIPQLTWAIRL
-702 RSMRPGQSFRSGF
+702 RSMRPEQSFRSGF
-715 IRATTPACIAF
+715 IRATTPARIAF

-749 RHPRRTFRTDH
+749 LYPRRTFRTDH
-760 PWRVRDGFAAAA
+760 PWRVRDGFAAVA
-772 SAAAFVAALVSAVT
+772 SAAVFVAALVFAVT

>member
-1 MTAGAPACAGATRGT
+1 MTGGAPACAGATRGA

-44 DFGTINAITGPVG
+44 DFGTINVITGPVG

-70 IPSHIPIDHAGF
+70 IPSHIPIDHAGS
-82 VHIVDA
+82 VHIVDV
-88 DGTERPVDGDRVTF
+88 DGTECPVDGDRVTF

-136 RSAEALSELGLPELA
+136 RSAEALSELGLSELA

-251 TSAATAGAPDASA
+251 TSAATAGASDAST

-271 RLSPDRRRR
+271 RP
-280 PRGAGDGADPELE
+280 DPESE

-303 GAHVARGRERILNGA
+303 GTHVARGGERILNGA

-328 ALVGT
+328 ALVGA

-347 QMKAGADLRIDGEP
+347 QMKAGADLRIDGAS
-361 ARCAPDAFASWAFQN
+361 ARRVPDAFASWAFQN

-402 LGADELRKLR
+402 LGTDELRKLR

-486 RRVARTWA
+486 RRAARTWA

-507 SGPATDVPAAPESSR
+507 SGPAADVPASPESSR

-534 SGDESPWTGES
+534 SLDESPWTSES
-545 DARRRAGLNAITIVA
+545 AARRRAGLNAITIVA

-568 GLLSGGDAVLALTGV
+568 GLLSGGDAVLALTVV

-621 FYGGGDPAE
+621 FYGGGDAAE

-691 EIPHLTWAIRL
+691 EIPQLTWAIRL
-702 RSMRPGQSFRSGF
+702 RSMRPEQSFRSGF
-715 IRATTPACIAF
+715 IRATTPARIAF

-749 RHPRRTFRTDH
+749 LYPRRTFRTDH

-772 SAAAFVAALVSAVT
+772 SAATFVAALVSAVT

>member
-1 MTAGAPACAGATRGT
+1 M
-16 APARLR
+16 
-22 VSGAGVRH
+22 
-30 ADGRWA
+30 
-36 PDMVDLSF
+36 
-44 DFGTINAITGPVG
+44 
-57 CGKTSLAHLIAGL
+57 
-70 IPSHIPIDHAGF
+70 
-82 VHIVDA
+82 
-88 DGTERPVDGDRVTF
+88 
-102 VGQDPATQVLTLRVV
+102 
-117 DDVSMALEFSLV
+117 
-129 EAGIVAK
+129 
-136 RSAEALSELGLPELA
+136 
-151 EKDPWALSGGQ
+151 
-162 RQRMAIAG
+162 
-170 AVARAPEVM
+170 
-179 IFDEPAAHVDEDG
+179 
-192 RRSLFAAI
+192 
-200 RDLRAPGRVIL
+200 
-211 LIEHDL
+211 
-217 RPFDGWVDTV
+217 
-227 TILDADGS
+227 
-235 VAAHGAPEG
+235 
-244 IAVKGIA
+244 
-251 TSAATAGAPDASA
+251 
-264 PGTGAPD
+264 
-271 RLSPDRRRR
+271 
-280 PRGAGDGADPELE
+280 
-293 ADAVPLLALT
+293 
-303 GAHVARGRERILNGA
+303 ARGGERILNGA

-361 ARCAPDAFASWAFQN
+361 ARHAPDAFASWAFQN

-507 SGPATDVPAAPESSR
+507 SGPAAAVPAAPESSR

-534 SGDESPWTGES
+534 SGDESPWTGGS
-545 DARRRAGLNAITIVA
+545 AARRRAGLNAITIVA

-568 GLLSGGDAVLALTGV
+568 GLLSGGDAVLALTGG

-621 FYGGGDPAE
+621 FYGGGDPAG

-691 EIPHLTWAIRL
+691 EIPQLTWAIRL
-702 RSMRPGQSFRSGF
+702 RSMRPGQFFRSGF
-715 IRATTPACIAF
+715 IRATTPARIAF
-726 PLFVSAVRCAEK
+726 PLFVSAVRGAEK

-749 RHPRRTFRTDH
+749 RHPRRTFRTNH